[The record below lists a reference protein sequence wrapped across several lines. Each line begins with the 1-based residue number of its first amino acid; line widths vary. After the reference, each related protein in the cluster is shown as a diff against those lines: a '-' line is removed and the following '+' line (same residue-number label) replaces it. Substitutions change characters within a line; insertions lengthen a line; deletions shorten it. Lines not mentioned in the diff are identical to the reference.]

1 MQALHWNTPLN
12 SNTTHRPSPSP
23 FWQVCIALAVLTA
36 LTWFAYRGIEL
47 NSFHFDDWPN
57 ILDNRSVKISQLSM
71 EGLLGAARGAYLTL
85 RPIASVSFAIDW
97 WRSGGTPATF
107 LATNLALHVLTG
119 WALFSLLLST
129 LTITTPARSRTLLI
143 VAAGAAALWWALQ
156 PIHVQ
161 AVSYAVQRMTELA
174 ALFSVLC
181 VWTYLQARK
190 AERGAI
196 FWWGASIASFALAAL
211 SKENAWITPAL
222 ILMAEFLV
230 LRNATPLI
238 RSAADRALLAL
249 PVIVL
254 AIALIDVAAGGPLSQ
269 WALRGYEGRDFTLVE
284 RLLTQPKVVAF
295 HVSQILWPMPERF
308 SLEHDIAIVR
318 SLASAEFW
326 LPLAAIFAWSIGGLW
341 LAACRGTR
349 IAGFFALWV
358 PVTLVIES
366 SFIPLEMVFEHRMY
380 LPSVGFAGLVAIG
393 LVHSTPSRA
402 RAIPAW
408 ALLAAAILVALWA
421 TTQRIPQWRT
431 EATLYEQAVRL
442 APHSARAWN
451 HLGIATLNQRER
463 EHLPQDRYERALA
476 AFARAIELDPDSAS
490 PWTNRGVARYV
501 RGEQESAQKDLET
514 AISLAP
520 DEAVAHHYL
529 ARIYRDQGRHA
540 EARAIRHRACWLG
553 VASDCYR

>member
-1 MQALHWNTPLN
+1 
-12 SNTTHRPSPSP
+12 
-23 FWQVCIALAVLTA
+23 
-36 LTWFAYRGIEL
+36 
-47 NSFHFDDWPN
+47 
-57 ILDNRSVKISQLSM
+57 M
-71 EGLLGAARGAYLTL
+71 EGLLGAARGAYLSL
-85 RPIASVSFAIDW
+85 RPVASVSFAIDW

-119 WALFSLLLST
+119 WALFSLLLSV
-129 LTITTPARSRTLLI
+129 LRVAALAQPRPALI
-143 VAAGAAALWWALQ
+143 VAAGAATLWWALQ

-196 FWWGASIASFALAAL
+196 LWSGASLLSLALAAL

-230 LRNATPLI
+230 LRNAAPLV
-238 RSAADRALLAL
+238 RSFVDRALLAL
-249 PVIVL
+249 PVIALGL
-254 AIALIDVAAGGPLSQ
+254 ALTDVVVGGPLSQ

-295 HVSQILWPMPERF
+295 HVSQILWPMPGRF
-308 SLEHDIAIVR
+308 SLEHDIAIVH

-326 LPLAAIFAWSIGGLW
+326 LPLVAILAWSLCGLW
-341 LAACRGTR
+341 LAAHRGTR
-349 IAGFFALWV
+349 IVGFFTLWV
-358 PVTLVIES
+358 PVTLSIES
-366 SFIPLEMVFEHRMY
+366 SFVPLEMVFEHRMY
-380 LPSVGFAGLVAIG
+380 LPSVGFAGLIALG
-393 LVHSTPSRA
+393 LVHSARRPRT

-408 ALLAAAILVALWA
+408 ALLAGAILLSLWA
-421 TTQRIPQWRT
+421 TTQRVPQWRT

-451 HLGIATLNQRER
+451 HLGIATLNQREN
-463 EHLPQDRYERALA
+463 EHLPQDRYDRALV
-476 AFARAIELDPDSAS
+476 AFARAIELDPASAS
-490 PWTNRGVARYV
+490 PWTNRGVARYL
-501 RGEQESAQKDLET
+501 RGDRQSAQNDLEK
-514 AISLAP
+514 AIALEP

-529 ARIYRDQGRHA
+529 ARIYGDQGRHA
-540 EARAIRHRACWLG
+540 EARAVRHRACWLG